1 MQRTKVRRVLPGFG
15 LSMGFTLGYMSLIV
29 LIPLSAVFFKAS
41 SLGPEGF
48 WAAATAPRVVASY
61 KLSFGAS
68 LLAGAINVVFG
79 LMLAWTLVRYSFPG
93 RRIVDALIDLPFALP
108 TAVAG
113 IALTALYAKNG
124 WLGQY
129 LSQIGIDVAFT
140 PLGVLVALI
149 FEGVP
154 FVVRTVQP
162 VLEDLDLEFEEAA
175 ASLGATRVQTFR
187 RVVLPMLAPALLTGF
202 ALAFARAVGEYGS
215 VIFIAGNIP
224 MVSEIT
230 PLIIITKLEQY
241 DYAGA
246 TAVAAVMLDHL
257 VHPAAHHQR
266 PAGLDRALEREG
278 ALDGLLRPNVRC
290 RSLARH
296 ALRGQP
302 SRARTV
308 PCQMD
313 CHRYLHRVLR
323 DLPGA
328 ATPRRIHGSNAQ
340 GMGCLPGGDHPAGRA
355 LRHPADAYSRQASPC
370 RSTCCSV
377 LPRRGQSPSTTSA
390 ASSF

>member
-1 MQRTKVRRVLPGFG
+1 
-15 LSMGFTLGYMSLIV
+15 
-29 LIPLSAVFFKAS
+29 VFFKAS

-48 WAAATAPRVVASY
+48 WAAATSPRVLASY
-61 KLSFGAS
+61 RLSFGAS
-68 LLAGAINVVFG
+68 LLAAAVNVVFG
-79 LMLAWTLVRYSFPG
+79 LMLAWSLVRYSFPG

-124 WLGQY
+124 WLGEY
-129 LSQIGIDVAFT
+129 LQLVGINVAFT

-175 ASLGATRVQTFR
+175 ASLGATRVQTFL
-187 RVVLPMLAPALLTGF
+187 RVMLPMLAPALLTGF

-246 TAVAAVMLDHL
+246 TAVAAVMLIISFIL
-257 VHPAAHHQR
+257 LLIIN
-266 PAGLDRALEREG
+266 GLQAWSARSNER
-278 ALDGLLRPNVRC
+278 VR
-290 RSLARH
+290 
-296 ALRGQP
+296 
-302 SRARTV
+302 
-308 PCQMD
+308 
-313 CHRYLHRVLR
+313 
-323 DLPGA
+323 
-328 ATPRRIHGSNAQ
+328 
-340 GMGCLPGGDHPAGRA
+340 
-355 LRHPADAYSRQASPC
+355 
-370 RSTCCSV
+370 
-377 LPRRGQSPSTTSA
+377 
-390 ASSF
+390 

>member
-15 LSMGFTLGYMSLIV
+15 LSLGFTLAYLSLIV

-48 WAAATAPRVVASY
+48 WAAATSPRVLASY
-61 KLSFGAS
+61 RLSFGAS
-68 LLAGAINVVFG
+68 LLAAAVNVVFG
-79 LMLAWTLVRYSFPG
+79 LMLAWSLVRYSFPG

-124 WLGQY
+124 WLGEY
-129 LSQIGIDVAFT
+129 LQLVGINVAFT

-175 ASLGATRVQTFR
+175 ASLGATRVQTFL

-246 TAVAAVMLDHL
+246 TAIALVML
-257 VHPAAHHQR
+257 
-266 PAGLDRALEREG
+266 
-278 ALDGLLRPNVRC
+278 
-290 RSLARH
+290 
-296 ALRGQP
+296 
-302 SRARTV
+302 
-308 PCQMD
+308 
-313 CHRYLHRVLR
+313 
-323 DLPGA
+323 
-328 ATPRRIHGSNAQ
+328 
-340 GMGCLPGGDHPAGRA
+340 
-355 LRHPADAYSRQASPC
+355 
-370 RSTCCSV
+370 
-377 LPRRGQSPSTTSA
+377 A
-390 ASSF
+390 ASFVLLLAINALQAWTARRTGRDR